1 MKVLAL
7 AAWIAAIGWFYHRRQ
22 VRRAEAETEMLMQPE
37 PTQPWRQPE
46 TTLWRPDQTMP
57 WMPGLPTQ
65 PTYKPMPESET
76 EPWASVG
83 WHAVL
88 LFLIAVVIAMFIVG
102 FGLG

>member
-1 MKVLAL
+1 M
-7 AAWIAAIGWFYHRRQ
+7 
-22 VRRAEAETEMLMQPE
+22 
-37 PTQPWRQPE
+37 
-46 TTLWRPDQTMP
+46 MP

>member
-1 MKVLAL
+1 
-7 AAWIAAIGWFYHRRQ
+7 
-22 VRRAEAETEMLMQPE
+22 
-37 PTQPWRQPE
+37 
-46 TTLWRPDQTMP
+46 
-57 WMPGLPTQ
+57 
-65 PTYKPMPESET
+65 MPESET